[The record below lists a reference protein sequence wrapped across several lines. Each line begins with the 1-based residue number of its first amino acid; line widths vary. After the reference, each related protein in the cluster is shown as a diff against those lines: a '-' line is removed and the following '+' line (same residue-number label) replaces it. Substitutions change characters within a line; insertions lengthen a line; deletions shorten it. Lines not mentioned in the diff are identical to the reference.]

1 MFTGA
6 LVHTVSLNFTH
17 LDIIQYSS
25 VCVNKLS
32 LFFQAFFFIFQHSS
46 TISHSNMLSASDR
59 KSSVQ
64 TTAVFHHQN
73 SFDRCID
80 PFFRYPLC
88 LVSPKQC
95 LICFFIML
103 RAEKIVSCLNCS
115 DSTLT
120 LTSGK
125 APYSCHRQ
133 RIRNDHTFKSHCI
146 SNVFVYLR

>member
-1 MFTGA
+1 M
-6 LVHTVSLNFTH
+6 
-17 LDIIQYSS
+17 S
-25 VCVNKLS
+25 VL
-32 LFFQAFFFIFQHSS
+32 
-46 TISHSNMLSASDR
+46 
-59 KSSVQ
+59 
-64 TTAVFHHQN
+64 
-73 SFDRCID
+73 
-80 PFFRYPLC
+80 LC
-88 LVSPKQC
+88 LTIICTDTGTDVHARYYEDNDKYIEQRVADRMKKMSWEEKIAQMILVKAPAKNAVNIQKQC